1 MNHEASS
8 PPSAKVVRTTLALAL
23 ASALASCAPPGPAGD
38 SGVDAGV
45 PAFAEIQMIYTTNCS
60 VGRSCHAANGRFPVL
75 VTGMSH
81 AATVGVMSMQIAMP
95 MITPGNVERSYL
107 WHKIN
112 GTMSTLAECR
122 AMGADCG
129 TRMPMVGGGELSAAQ
144 LDTFRRWIAAGAP
157 SQ

>member
-1 MNHEASS
+1 MKLEASWKTVS
-8 PPSAKVVRTTLALAL
+8 RAGASLVVM
-23 ASALASCAPPGPAGD
+23 SALFACAPTGPATD
-38 SGVDAGV
+38 SGVDAGA
-45 PAFAEIQMIYTTNCS
+45 PSYAEIQGIYTTNCA
-60 VGRSCHAANGRFPVL
+60 VGRSCHGMNGRFPVL
-75 VTGMSH
+75 VDGMSH
-81 AATVGVMSMQIAMP
+81 AATVGVTSMQIAMP
-95 MITPGNVERSYL
+95 MVTAGNVERSYL

-157 SQ
+157 SR